1 MNCTFRLVVIA
12 LLAAAATIGS
22 AQAQGLE
29 PIDIRRGVY
38 RGHQVTYQVINGLAV
53 AEGDIILGTPEEL
66 KAPEGSQLIKDLDT
80 VKESVG
86 RSDPDFLWPDGVIP
100 YTVDGD
106 LPEPQRVI
114 DAVEHW
120 NENTAIQLVERTN
133 EANWLRFVPF
143 GSGGSCLSFIGMTG
157 GEQPLLLDD
166 LCSVPAV
173 IHEMGIPAL

>member
-66 KAPEGSQLIKDLDT
+66 KAPEGSQLIKDLNT

-86 RSDPDFLWPDGVIP
+86 IP
-100 YTVDGD
+100 G
-106 LPEPQRVI
+106 L
-114 DAVEHW
+114 
-120 NENTAIQLVERTN
+120 
-133 EANWLRFVPF
+133 
-143 GSGGSCLSFIGMTG
+143 
-157 GEQPLLLDD
+157 
-166 LCSVPAV
+166 
-173 IHEMGIPAL
+173 